1 MFCLQE
7 DYCHSRYLGRRPRV
21 NLEDLIGKL
30 VLASPPAQPLAFQ
43 VAEGLTLFGPGSIWG
58 ASLVLEGPSRERIC
72 STILPD
78 VPAANIR
85 MAEARFMSPVAGSVY
100 FHSLRQ
106 AGQTET
112 KIFTNLYHVAG
123 GGEGGGEGEGAG
135 SSSDHPWQIF
145 ITDILGSNRKR
156 QSCNFLQILY
166 DPENRA
172 ASSGEGDCSPANPER
187 CPAGNL
193 TGKFDLARIGKQ
205 ESMFTKK
212 YYADQSLSLPDDLDG
227 SSRSLYL
234 ALFDKDH
241 PDSFYACAQIHNLSP
256 RTGRALFRQDG
267 ISGAITLM
275 QPSLFHPVVTTV
287 NLTGLS
293 GGAGTYHIH
302 EFPVPLRLRP
312 TDAPCGQTGGHYNP
326 FKWSSSGTASG
337 LGTSDQYEMGDLSGK
352 YGELSNQ
359 LQVQGRWVDPAL
371 SLFGSR
377 SVLGRSI
384 VIHKSPVPLRWVCA
398 NIELEGADMLT
409 AVVQFVYPVAG
420 RIFLRQDQ
428 SSPLA
433 DTMVYVEGLL
443 YSDGS
448 RNATDGHKWHVHE
461 DIPGKDFFNW
471 TGRCLSAGKHFNPY
485 QIGKDER

>member
-1 MFCLQE
+1 
-7 DYCHSRYLGRRPRV
+7 
-21 NLEDLIGKL
+21 
-30 VLASPPAQPLAFQ
+30 
-43 VAEGLTLFGPGSIWG
+43 
-58 ASLVLEGPSRERIC
+58 
-72 STILPD
+72 
-78 VPAANIR
+78 

-106 AGQTET
+106 GEQTET
-112 KIFTNLYHVAG
+112 KIFTNLYHVG
-123 GGEGGGEGEGAG
+123 GAGEGGSGKGEDEDGGATT
-135 SSSDHPWQIF
+135 SSDHPWQIF

-172 ASSGEGDCSPANPER
+172 GSGTAAAVTDCSQENPER

-193 TGKFDLARIGKQ
+193 TGKFDRVRVGKQ

-212 YYADQSLSLPDDLDG
+212 YYSDQTLSLPPDLDG

-234 ALFDKDH
+234 AVFDPDH
-241 PDSFYACAQIHNLSP
+241 KDSFYACAQIHTLSR

-267 ISGAITLM
+267 ISGSITLT
-275 QPSLFHPVVTTV
+275 QSSLFHPVVATV

-293 GGAGTYHIH
+293 GGAGSYHIH
-302 EFPVPLRLRP
+302 DFPVPLRLRP
-312 TDAPCGQTGGHYNP
+312 NDAPCGQTGGHFNP
-326 FKWSSSGTASG
+326 FSADKSSSPPSG
-337 LGTSDQYEMGDLSGK
+337 LGTSDQYEVGDLSGK
-352 YGELSNQ
+352 YGELNNQ
-359 LQVQGRWVDPAL
+359 FQVQGRWVDPSL
-371 SLFGSR
+371 VLFGSR

-398 NIELEGADMLT
+398 NIELEGADTLT
-409 AVVQFVYPVAG
+409 AVVTFVYPVAG
-420 RIFLRQDQ
+420 RIFFRQDQ

-433 DTMVYVEGLL
+433 DTTVYVEGLL

-461 DIPGKDFFNW
+461 DVPGKDFFNW

-485 QIGKDER
+485 QISKDER